1 MRKNGNHQTR
11 RNGRKMKKRGGSMA
25 ATLRKPFVSSPAA
38 GPVGYPW
45 DGGKLISW
53 PGVVGNGAGITM
65 SNNYGYNTKVVD
77 PPVSSSNRQCGPCAE
92 YVGGKRK
99 GRKTKRRGR
108 GRKASRK
115 SRRVSSRRHHTK
127 HLKGGFT
134 GGDMVNIWR
143 NGLFDLKK
151 AIAGWEGV
159 KLPAS
164 ANPNATAQPI
174 DKKRQVVVPRLPKI
188 EKMYQDAA
196 NKVAKI

>member
-1 MRKNGNHQTR
+1 MRGKGKHQTR

-25 ATLRKPFVSSPAA
+25 ATLRRPFVSSPAA

-92 YVGGKRK
+92 YVGGKR
-99 GRKTKRRGR
+99 RTKRRGR
-108 GRKASRK
+108 GRRAGRK
-115 SRRVSSRRHHTK
+115 SRRAAGKQRSGS
-127 HLKGGFT
+127 LKGGFT

-143 NGLFDLKK
+143 NGVYDLKK
-151 AIAGWEGV
+151 AVAGWRGI

-164 ANPNATAQPI
+164 ANPSATSQPI

-196 NKVAKI
+196 KKVAKI

>member
-1 MRKNGNHQTR
+1 
-11 RNGRKMKKRGGSMA
+11 MA
-25 ATLRKPFVSSPAA
+25 ATLRKPFASSPAA
-38 GPVGYPW
+38 RPVGYPW
-45 DGGKLISW
+45 NGGKLISW

-65 SNNYGYNTKVVD
+65 SNHYGYNTKVVD
-77 PPVSSSNRQCGPCAE
+77 PPISSSNRQCGPCAE
-92 YVGGKRK
+92 YVGGKRR
-99 GRKTKRRGR
+99 GRRTKRRGN
-108 GRKASRK
+108 GRKASGR
-115 SRRVSSRRHHTK
+115 SRRATGRRHVR

-143 NGLFDLKK
+143 NGMYDLKK
-151 AIAGWEGV
+151 AIADWEGI

-196 NKVAKI
+196 EKVAKI